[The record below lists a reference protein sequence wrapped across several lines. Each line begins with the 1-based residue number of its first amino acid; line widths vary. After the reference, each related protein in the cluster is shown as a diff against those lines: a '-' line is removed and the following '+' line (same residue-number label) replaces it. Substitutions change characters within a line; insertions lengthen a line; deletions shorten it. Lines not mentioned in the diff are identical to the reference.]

1 MSFSA
6 NGEPIVIVPVVE
18 PTKMFVPIP
27 EDKLQINRKYLIEIN
42 KKVSPLLTIKK
53 KYKGVLDTLKS
64 EKSYGSYK
72 FEYYKFEYLECLNKN
87 DINESEERI
96 DGPIVNGKNKIAFLK
111 IYNASAD
118 EDILTLDQIKDMEE
132 INPKDKS
139 KRLVEGNTYYVRYV
153 DPSGDDL
160 SNHNAF
166 RGKYVGIIKRK
177 GYPNEYCFSNKIDI
191 SKSVFVDERTH
202 IIFYYTAEDLIEYDR
217 QRRVLSKLI
226 PYQSIVD
233 DPSKRFGGNKRKTN
247 KQKRKSNKRK
257 TNKRKNK

>member
-1 MSFSA
+1 MAFDA
-6 NGEPIVIVPVVE
+6 KGNPIGIVPPVK
-18 PTKMFVPIP
+18 PTPMFQPIP
-27 EDKLQINRKYLIEIN
+27 EDELQINRKYLIEIN
-42 KKVSPLLTIKK
+42 KKASPLLTIKK

-64 EKSYGSYK
+64 EKSIGSYK
-72 FEYYKFEYLECLNKN
+72 FEYYKFKYLECLNKN

-139 KRLVEGNTYYVRYV
+139 KRLVKGNTYYVRYV

-177 GYPNEYCFSNKIDI
+177 GYPNEYCFSNKINI
-191 SKSVFVDERTH
+191 SKSVLVDERTH
-202 IIFYYTAEDLIEYDR
+202 ITFFYTAEDLNYFDR
-217 QRRVLSKLI
+217 QRRVFG
-226 PYQSIVD
+226 SIFPHGDTIVGN

-247 KQKRKSNKRK
+247 RRK
-257 TNKRKNK
+257 TNRRKTNRRKNK